1 MRVLYV
7 TSEAMPFA
15 YSGGLAEVA
24 GCLPYALR
32 QRLVTC
38 RVVMPLYE
46 GIPQELKDSMKFIVS
61 LSVPVAWRRQYCG
74 VFEARYRGV
83 DYYFIDNQYYF
94 KRKGYYG
101 HYDDA
106 ERFAFFSRAVL
117 EMLPYVDYKP
127 DIIHANDWQTALVP
141 VYYHLFYSKNEWFYG
156 TRTVFTI
163 HNIQYQGKY
172 GMELVEEVL
181 GIPEEDKGLVEFDGS
196 INLLKGAIET
206 ANIVTTSSQTYAEEL
221 RDPWFSFGLD
231 SIIRDRWSKIRGIL
245 NGLDTASYNPETD
258 MMTYAQYSDDSFIAG
273 KAVNKRELQ
282 RRLFLPERKDVPM
295 IGMVSSMITPK
306 GMDILRDVLEELLQ
320 YADVQF
326 VILGSGD
333 WEYEE
338 YFRQM
343 QEKYRDKFVACFG
356 FIPELA
362 RKIYAASDMFLMP
375 SKLAPGST
383 AQMVALRYGSI
394 PIVRETGALRDSV
407 SDSADGYGNG
417 FVFQAYNGREM
428 LNAIYRALGG
438 YSHREGWWIL
448 VRRAMNCDNS
458 WKKRAKQ
465 YHNLYKELINEE

>member
-172 GMELVEEVL
+172 CMELVEEVL

-245 NGLDTASYNPETD
+245 NGLDTASYNLETD
-258 MMTYAQYSDDSFIAG
+258 MMTYA
-273 KAVNKRELQ
+273 
-282 RRLFLPERKDVPM
+282 
-295 IGMVSSMITPK
+295 
-306 GMDILRDVLEELLQ
+306 
-320 YADVQF
+320 
-326 VILGSGD
+326 
-333 WEYEE
+333 
-338 YFRQM
+338 
-343 QEKYRDKFVACFG
+343 
-356 FIPELA
+356 
-362 RKIYAASDMFLMP
+362 
-375 SKLAPGST
+375 
-383 AQMVALRYGSI
+383 
-394 PIVRETGALRDSV
+394 
-407 SDSADGYGNG
+407 
-417 FVFQAYNGREM
+417 
-428 LNAIYRALGG
+428 
-438 YSHREGWWIL
+438 
-448 VRRAMNCDNS
+448 
-458 WKKRAKQ
+458 
-465 YHNLYKELINEE
+465 

>member
-74 VFEARYRGV
+74 VFEARYRGI

-117 EMLPYVDYKP
+117 EMLPYVDFKP

-156 TRTVFTI
+156 TKTVFTI

-181 GIPEEDKGLVEFDGS
+181 GIPEEEKGLVEFDGS

-245 NGLDTASYNPETD
+245 NGLDTAAYNPETD
-258 MMTYAQYSDDSFIAG
+258 MMTYAQYGDDSFIKG
-273 KAVNKRELQ
+273 KADNKRELQ

-306 GMDILRDVLEELLQ
+306 GMDILRDILEELLQ

-333 WEYEE
+333 KEYED
-338 YFRQM
+338 FFNHM
-343 QEKYRDKFVACFG
+343 QAKYPGRLIFCHGFV
-356 FIPELA
+356 PELA
-362 RKIYAASDMFLMP
+362 RKIYSGADIFLMP
-375 SKLAPGST
+375 S
-383 AQMVALRYGSI
+383 AQEPCGLSQMIALRYGTI
-394 PIVRETGALRDSV
+394 PVVREVGGLKDSV
-407 SDSADGYGNG
+407 FDSADNYGNG
-417 FVFQAYNGREM
+417 FTFKNYYTADMQHA
-428 LNAIYRALGG
+428 
-438 YSHREGWWIL
+438 
-448 VRRAMNCDNS
+448 VRRALWGIQDNQGWHQLMWRAMMSDNS
-458 WKKRAKQ
+458 WERSAQ
-465 YHNLYKELINEE
+465 DYINVYSDTLNWA